1 MKKWIN
7 ILAWVLAFVAI
18 IVFYASIRFHEHEV
32 PLTFAALVSLLAAY
46 GVHHWS
52 KKINE
57 KK

>member
-1 MKKWIN
+1 M
-7 ILAWVLAFVAI
+7 AFVAI

-46 GVHHWS
+46 GVHRWS